1 MSWLFGIKGN
11 QPVPEAPQFGLPPPP
26 SGGDDGNKG
35 NSDDAQGQKSKMEAY
50 RFDSAALERAAKAA
64 KDLEKSST
72 YKTFLYFM
80 LVFYLMFCV
89 EILTDK
95 IAIAD
100 SHAMSFTRSAWLYSN
115 T

>member
-64 KDLEKSST
+64 KDLEKSSMFEI
-72 YKTFLYFM
+72 FLSFM
-80 LVFYLMFCV
+80 LDQLFCFMFCFKS
-89 EILTDK
+89 LTV
-95 IAIAD
+95 
-100 SHAMSFTRSAWLYSN
+100 
-115 T
+115 